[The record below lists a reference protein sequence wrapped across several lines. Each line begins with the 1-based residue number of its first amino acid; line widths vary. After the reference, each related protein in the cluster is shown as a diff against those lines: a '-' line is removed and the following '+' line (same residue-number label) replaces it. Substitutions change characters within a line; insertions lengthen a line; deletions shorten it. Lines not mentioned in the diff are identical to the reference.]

1 MLNDASPEQQ
11 PTPDREGHKRDVA
24 GAAREDATGQGVAPS
39 NLISDPNR
47 DDATEIDI
55 VDFQSMQSFP
65 ASDPPSWPSVPA
77 ERPEAE
83 TDEQGRA

>member
-1 MLNDASPEQQ
+1 
-11 PTPDREGHKRDVA
+11 VA

-39 NLISDPNR
+39 YLISDPNK

-65 ASDPPSWPSVPA
+65 ASDAPAWPAVSSEPA
-77 ERPEAE
+77 LNDASEQKESPE
-83 TDEQGRA
+83 TG